1 MPTKKESMSFVRK
14 FKGAL
19 REQGLKSPST
29 MSSGDLQ
36 KAIDSAVE
44 KLPKNIGNEWK
55 KLKLISD
62 PSPAEKQTVSKAIK
76 KEQFKKGTYGGS
88 APVPK
93 RDTMGKD
100 TKRIY
105 RIETD
110 LDNEVFKD
118 AKKIGRAHV

>member
-14 FKGAL
+14 FKGSLKEA
-19 REQGLKSPST
+19 GLKSPST

-55 KLKLISD
+55 RLKLISD
-62 PSPAEKQTVSKAIK
+62 PSPAEKEKVSKAIK
-76 KEQFKKGTYGGS
+76 KEQFKKGTFGGS

-93 RDTMGKD
+93 RETM
-100 TKRIY
+100 
-105 RIETD
+105 
-110 LDNEVFKD
+110 
-118 AKKIGRAHV
+118 KKGSQYKK

>member
-1 MPTKKESMSFVRK
+1 MPTRKESMSFARK

-44 KLPKNIGNEWK
+44 KLPDNISNEWK
-55 KLKLISD
+55 KMKLKSD
-62 PSPAEKQTVSKAIK
+62 PSPEEKQKVSKAIK
-76 KEQFKKGTYGGS
+76 KEQLKKGTIGES

-93 RDTMGKD
+93 RETM
-100 TKRIY
+100 
-105 RIETD
+105 
-110 LDNEVFKD
+110 
-118 AKKIGRAHV
+118 KKGSKK